1 MDNLIHGALVFKK
14 CTLVPRF
21 FKKWANEHIP
31 SFDLPAGGGPATREI
46 TIKTRLRSLGRTLRR
61 ELSVQSWAS
70 RVLAGPAPPTAHQPA
85 PWRQQRIGVQESL
98 RVASRGLCLQP
109 VPFIFPKALNFPF
122 PFFSPNENTKEN
134 SVFSNTHANN
144 VRNSLQCVTLGN
156 T

>member
-1 MDNLIHGALVFKK
+1 MDNLIHGAPVFKK

-46 TIKTRLRSLGRTLRR
+46 TIKTRLCSLGRTLRR
-61 ELSVQSWAS
+61 EVGAVKAGQSPGWALSPHITAPRPLEAAKDQGAGVPSCGQQGSL
-70 RVLAGPAPPTAHQPA
+70 LATCSFHFSQGPK
-85 PWRQQRIGVQESL
+85 
-98 RVASRGLCLQP
+98 
-109 VPFIFPKALNFPF
+109 VPFFFPLMKIQ
-122 PFFSPNENTKEN
+122 KK

-144 VRNSLQCVTLGN
+144 VRNSLQCGMLEN

>member
-1 MDNLIHGALVFKK
+1 MDNLIHGAPVFKK

-46 TIKTRLRSLGRTLRR
+46 TIKTRLCSLGRTLRR
-61 ELSVQSWAS
+61 EVGAVKAGQSPGWALSPPHHGTPPPGGSKGSGCGSPFLWPAGVSACNLFLSFFPRPQSS
-70 RVLAGPAPPTAHQPA
+70 
-85 PWRQQRIGVQESL
+85 
-98 RVASRGLCLQP
+98 
-109 VPFIFPKALNFPF
+109 FFFPLMKIQ
-122 PFFSPNENTKEN
+122 KK

-144 VRNSLQCVTLGN
+144 VRNSLQCGMLEN